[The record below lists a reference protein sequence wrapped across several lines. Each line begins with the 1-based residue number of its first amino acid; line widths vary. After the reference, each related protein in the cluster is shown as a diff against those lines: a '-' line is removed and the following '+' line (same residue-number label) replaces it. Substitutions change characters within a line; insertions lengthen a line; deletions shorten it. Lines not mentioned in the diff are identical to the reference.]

1 MATKQKRNQPK
12 PKPQG
17 KKPAAKKA
25 APKAAKAPKKAA
37 AKQSKPPAPK
47 KAAAKQSKPPAPKK
61 AAAKPAKKAAPPPP
75 KAATAKAKPPAPS
88 PARPASATPSS
99 PRPSVALSKSTP
111 PPFGASPTDGGV
123 RYLTVQ
129 DLVEL
134 HRAVSA
140 EFGGTA
146 AHPGVVESQFGLVN
160 AVQRPQVTTLG
171 REAYPTFPEK
181 VAAFIFAL
189 LTYSPFRG
197 GNRRVALASLF
208 AFCELN
214 NRTVDSRVLDEKTA
228 ETLFKRAAAH
238 REMGIPPENVYRE
251 MREVLNRA
259 IVAA

>member
-17 KKPAAKKA
+17 NKTAAKKA
-25 APKAAKAPKKAA
+25 TPKAAKAPKKPA
-37 AKQSKPPAPK
+37 AKQPKPS
-47 KAAAKQSKPPAPKK
+47 AKKK
-61 AAAKPAKKAAPPPP
+61 AAAKPPQKPARP
-75 KAATAKAKPPAPS
+75 ATAKARASARPPAPAAS
-88 PARPASATPSS
+88 PTPSS
-99 PRPSVALSKSTP
+99 PRPSAAPSRSIP
-111 PPFGASPTDGGV
+111 APSAGSPTDGGV
-123 RYLTVQ
+123 KYLTVQ

-181 VAAFIFAL
+181 AAAFVFAL

-208 AFCELN
+208 AFVELN
-214 NRTVDSRVLDEKTA
+214 NHSIDSRVFDEKTA
-228 ETLFKRAAAH
+228 ETLFKRAA
-238 REMGIPPENVYRE
+238 
-251 MREVLNRA
+251 
-259 IVAA
+259 